1 MKKLI
6 GTAMLA
12 ALLATSAFA
21 ELNMGAWLRTLVAPV
36 AYNGDEIQAGWENSW
51 GYGIRNARISFNFTS
66 DDEKVGMMY
75 DVFGDGASGF
85 GSGDYR
91 AMWFQPVDWFKAMV
105 GHIDNGY
112 AMRGDLCYG
121 SWAWLRPN
129 NWFERDEGLTF
140 NLGNRDGLQLEFFP
154 VDGLQILAHLSLPWD
169 GGFAKFSDQIKNS
182 LIGVSYTIGDFA
194 TIKVAYLGGYS
205 DKDKDSAGTWT
216 PTGKPGWHYK
226 KDGKEASF
234 DNDGKFY
241 EALLNGEIEYW
252 NPGIWAPFGGAQK
265 TFGNAQIGF
274 DLKGVEN
281 LWLTVG
287 ARVQLVDKYYKG
299 NEMAKVA
306 AGASYQI
313 TDSFGLSVSAAAL
326 LLKEISPK
334 IQAGVGVNVGL
345 TDVLGLEADVRWLG
359 DLEASEHCISFCV
372 GLNWA
377 MSSNGSLGIGF
388 QGTTNGNGF
397 AAGDTA
403 LSAAKSDAFCFAVPV
418 RFGLWF

>member
-1 MKKLI
+1 
-6 GTAMLA
+6 MLA

-36 AYNGDEIQAGWENSW
+36 AYNGDEIEAGWQNSW

-85 GSGDYR
+85 GAGDWR
-91 AMWFQPVDWFKAMV
+91 AIWFQPTDWFKAMV
-105 GHIDNGY
+105 GHIDGGY

-121 SWAWLRPN
+121 SWAWMRPE
-129 NWFERDEGLTF
+129 NWFAGDEGLTF
-140 NLGNRDGLQLEFFP
+140 DLGGRDGLQLEFFP
-154 VDGLQILAHLSLPWD
+154 VDGLQILAHLSLSPN
-169 GGFAKFSDQIKNS
+169 GGFAKFADQIKNS
-182 LIGVSYTIGDFA
+182 LVGVSYTIGDIG
-194 TIKVAYLGGYS
+194 TIKVAYVGGYS
-205 DKDKDSAGTWT
+205 DKDENSAGTWT
-216 PTGKPGWHYK
+216 PTGKPGWHFK

-234 DNDGKFY
+234 NHDGEFY
-241 EALLNGEIEYW
+241 DALLNGEIEYW
-252 NPGIWAPFGGAQK
+252 NPGIWAPFGGSQK
-265 TFGNAQIGF
+265 TFGNAQVGF

-287 ARVQLVDKYYKG
+287 AKINLADKYYAG

-326 LLKEISPK
+326 LRKEISPK

-345 TDVLGLEADVRWLG
+345 TDALGLEADVRWLG
-359 DLEASEHCISFCV
+359 DLEASKHKISFCV

-397 AAGDTA
+397 FASAGKDSA
-403 LSAAKSDAFCFAVPV
+403 LKAAKSDAFCFAVPV
-418 RFGLWF
+418 RFGFWF